1 MTQAAV
7 SKVAGNTV
15 TLNSGQKIP
24 FGACVW
30 STGNTA
36 LDFVRDL
43 GLPLSKDGRIKI
55 DERLQVQ
62 TADGNFFLTF
72 S

>member
-1 MTQAAV
+1 MKFLTNAAV
-7 SKVAGNTV
+7 SEVSGNTV
-15 TLNSGQKIP
+15 TLNSGEKIP

-36 LDFVRDL
+36 LDFVREL

-55 DERLQVQ
+55 DDKLRVDSPEGIL
-62 TADGNFFLTF
+62 F
-72 S
+72 